1 MLKDSRKKCPDVKK
15 PNVQVISLCN
25 LCDWFLSYDRC
36 CRFVKLLASCLGLGR
51 WFWFC
56 SGSWVCQP
64 SSLFFYIAEHPLA
77 EWESP
82 GSQSRSC
89 QSHSDLCSNYC
100 PPVGVLGLLKDS
112 VFGAGTLGDWQH
124 QLGLVLQCY
133 RKAAKAEVLGV
144 RRLLRFTKWGLLNC
158 GRFWAG
164 VKILSK
170 DTFRLG
176 EIKTIVFASAGT

>member
-1 MLKDSRKKCPDVKK
+1 M
-15 PNVQVISLCN
+15 
-25 LCDWFLSYDRC
+25 
-36 CRFVKLLASCLGLGR
+36 
-51 WFWFC
+51 
-56 SGSWVCQP
+56 
-64 SSLFFYIAEHPLA
+64 A

-176 EIKTIVFASAGT
+176 EIKTIVFACFFFFFFLN